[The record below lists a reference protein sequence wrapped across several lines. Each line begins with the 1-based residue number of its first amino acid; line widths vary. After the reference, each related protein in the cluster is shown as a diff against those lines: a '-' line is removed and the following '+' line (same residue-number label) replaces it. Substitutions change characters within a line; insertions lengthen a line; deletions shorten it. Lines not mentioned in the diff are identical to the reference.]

1 MKRTLLIMALATMM
15 FVGCSDKADLTPA
28 QVEFFE
34 AMGEKISY
42 MHPDTSAVLAKTN
55 AFEIKNYDI
64 MESVYQG
71 MRGDI
76 SIISNVDPARIE
88 SFVMQVVT
96 LKAQQDILIAEAKKE
111 GITVSKDTVDAF
123 IETNLFA
130 PNGGKEAFLEQL
142 KMQQIDL
149 DYVREDTK
157 KNIMIMRY
165 IDEVALKDVDISVDE
180 AEINEF
186 YNNNK
191 DRYSQET
198 ATVRHILFLT
208 QGKAEEEVDSI
219 KTLAESVKDRAQKGE
234 DFEALVAQYSEDPGS
249 NQTGGLYADFP
260 RGRMVQAF
268 EDASFTLPVGTI
280 TDLVETP
287 YGYHII
293 KIEDRKAGKT
303 LDDVR
308 DEVVTALQEQKKEAA
323 FPPILDSLTTAYEF
337 EFTIK

>member
-1 MKRTLLIMALATMM
+1 MALATMM

-34 AMGEKISY
+34 AMGEKIPY
-42 MHPDTSAVLAKTN
+42 MHPDTSAVLATTN

-71 MRGDI
+71 MRCDI
-76 SIISNVDPARIE
+76 SIIANVDPARIE

-96 LKAQQDILIAEAKKE
+96 LKAQQDILIEEAKKE
-111 GITVSKDTVDAF
+111 GITISKDSIDAF

-142 KMQQIDL
+142 KLQQIDL

-157 KNIMIMRY
+157 KNMMIMRY
-165 IDEVALKDVDISVDE
+165 IDEVALKDVDVSVTEDE
-180 AEINEF
+180 IQAF
-186 YNNNK
+186 FDNNK

-208 QGKAEEEVDSI
+208 QGKSEAEVDSI
-219 KTLAESVKDRAQKGE
+219 KALAESVKKRAQKGE
-234 DFEALVAQYSEDPGS
+234 DFVSLVETYSEDPGS
-249 NQTGGLYADFP
+249 NQSGGLYSDFP

-280 TDLVETP
+280 SDLVETP

-293 KIEDRKAGKT
+293 KIEDHKAGKS

-308 DEVVTALQEQKKEAA
+308 DEVVNALEEQKKEAA

-337 EFTIK
+337 KFTIQ

>member
-1 MKRTLLIMALATMM
+1 MALATMM
-15 FVGCSDKADLTPA
+15 FIGCSEKADLTPD
-28 QVEFFE
+28 QIEFFE
-34 AMGEKISY
+34 AMGEKIAY

-55 AFEIKNYDI
+55 TFEIKNYDI

-111 GITVSKDTVDAF
+111 GITISKDTIDAF
-123 IETNLFA
+123 IETNLYA

-142 KMQQIDL
+142 KLQQLDL
-149 DYVREDTK
+149 NYVREDTK
-157 KNIMIMRY
+157 KNMMIMRY
-165 IDEVALKDVDISVDE
+165 IDEVALKDVDISVSED
-180 AEINEF
+180 EINEY

-208 QGKAEEEVDSI
+208 QGKSETEVDSI
-219 KTLAESVKDRAQKGE
+219 KALAESVKDRAQKGE
-234 DFEALVAQYSEDPGS
+234 DFEALVAAYSEDPGS
-249 NQTGGLYADFP
+249 NQSGGLYADFP

-293 KIEDRKAGKT
+293 KIEDRKAGKS

-308 DEVVTALQEQKKEAA
+308 DEVVKALEEQKKEAA
-323 FPPILDSLTTAYEF
+323 FPPILDELTTQYEF
-337 EFTIK
+337 EFTLQ

>member
-1 MKRTLLIMALATMM
+1 MALATMM

-34 AMGEKISY
+34 AMGEKIPY

-55 AFEIKNYDI
+55 TFEIKNYDI

-111 GITVSKDTVDAF
+111 GITVSKDTIDAF

-157 KNIMIMRY
+157 KNMMIMRY
-165 IDEVALKDVDISVDE
+165 IDEIALKDVDVSVNETEIS
-180 AEINEF
+180 EF

-208 QGKAEEEVDSI
+208 QGKAENEVDSI
-219 KTLAESVKDRAQKGE
+219 KALAESVKDRAQNGE
-234 DFEALVAQYSEDPGS
+234 DFEALVTEYSEDPGS
-249 NQTGGLYADFP
+249 NQTGGLYEDFP

-308 DEVVTALQEQKKEAA
+308 NEVVTALQEQKKEAA
-323 FPPILDSLTTAYEF
+323 FPPILDSLTSAYEF